1 MAAES
6 LEELMAAFTT
16 RQETAARFEE
26 ERHLSALASPVV
38 LRGRLQFTAPDRL
51 IKVVETPVRED
62 YVLEKNTLTIERDG
76 KLSRIDIDTHPALR
90 AIAEAFR
97 ATLSGDLASLRRYF
111 EVRFSKQGQDA
122 WSLELTPLDRRVA
135 DQVERLSLQGRGALL
150 LRAVTHERGGDQ
162 SDMRIIPL

>member
-6 LEELMAAFTT
+6 LDELMAAFAT
-16 RQETAARFEE
+16 RKETAARFEE

-38 LRGRLQFTAPDRL
+38 LRGRLQFRAPDRL
-51 IKVVETPVRED
+51 TKVVETPIRED
-62 YVLEKNTLTIERDG
+62 YVLEKSTLTIERDG

-111 EVRFSKQGQDA
+111 EVRFSKQDQDA

-162 SDMRIIPL
+162 SDMRILPP